1 MRGSAA
7 SPWRASIRGVT
18 HPNAAPSRTPHLPL
32 LAALYTAQ
40 GLPFGFFTLALPVL
54 MREAG
59 WSLTALGFLQFLALP
74 WVLKVLW
81 APVVDHHGQR
91 RTWLL
96 SMQLASCALAV
107 AMALLGFTE
116 GSVALFVAV
125 FVFNLL
131 AATQDVATDGLAV
144 RLLDAQQR
152 GLANGIQV
160 GAYRFGMIL
169 GGGLLLWVFARTNWQ
184 VTFLGM
190 ALILALLTLPVWRM
204 QEPAAHAPD
213 ASSDRPLD
221 TPSAASEAG
230 ERRSEAS
237 VAALLSASPPAAG
250 QATTEPSADRPRGA
264 RLALLWWHRALRPGV
279 LALAGLIFCFRFG
292 DQMAAGLITPF
303 LLDQGLSKSDLALL
317 KGAVGSGTSL
327 LGAALGGWLMLRVG
341 RRTALLGCGLLQAA
355 VYGLYVAAAL
365 GGGGVALL
373 VMATVAEG
381 VIGTMATVALYSL
394 MMDSADPAHPGTDY
408 TLLGSV
414 GVSLA
419 TVGGIAGGLVGD
431 HLGYATAFAAGAVVS
446 VIGLVALVRWLDAHP
461 FNQRVRQAW

>member
-1 MRGSAA
+1 MP
-7 SPWRASIRGVT
+7 PWRASIRGVT
-18 HPNAAPSRTPHLPL
+18 HPLRAPHLPL

-59 WSLTALGFLQFLALP
+59 WSLTALGFLQFLAAP

-81 APVVDHHGQR
+81 APVVDHHGKR

-96 SMQLASCALAV
+96 SMQLASCGLAV
-107 AMALLGFTE
+107 AMALLGLTE
-116 GSVALFVAV
+116 GSVVLFASV

-144 RLLDAQQR
+144 RLLNAQQR

-169 GGGLLLWVFARTNWQ
+169 GGGLLLWVFAHTNWQ

-204 QEPAAHAPD
+204 QEPPAHAIEAAPTPC
-213 ASSDRPLD
+213 S
-221 TPSAASEAG
+221 PSAQAEPHTAPP
-230 ERRSEAS
+230 
-237 VAALLSASPPAAG
+237 VAALLSAAPPSGPADGTPGSP
-250 QATTEPSADRPRGA
+250 ATMDRPTGR
-264 RLALLWWHRALRPGV
+264 RLALLWLHRALRPGV
-279 LALAGLIFCFRFG
+279 LTLAGLIFCFRFG

-303 LLDQGLSKSDLALL
+303 LLDQGLTKADLAVL

-327 LGAALGGWLMLRVG
+327 LGAAIGGWLMLRVG
-341 RRTALLGCGLLQAA
+341 RRAALLGSGIMQAA
-355 VYGLYVAAAL
+355 VYGLYVAAAM
-365 GGGGVALL
+365 GIGGVPMLWL
-373 VMATVAEG
+373 ATVAEG

-408 TLLGSV
+408 TLMGSI

-419 TVGGIAGGLVGD
+419 TLGGIAGGLVGD

-446 VIGLVALVRWLDAHP
+446 VAGLVALVRWLDAHP
-461 FNQRVRQAW
+461 FNHRVRQAW

>member
-1 MRGSAA
+1 MS
-7 SPWRASIRGVT
+7 
-18 HPNAAPSRTPHLPL
+18 HPSRTPHLPL

-59 WSLTALGFLQFLALP
+59 WSLTALGFLQFLAAP

-81 APVVDHHGQR
+81 APVVDHHGKR

-116 GSVALFVAV
+116 GSIALFASV

-144 RLLDAQQR
+144 RLLNAQQR

-169 GGGLLLWVFARTNWQ
+169 GGGLLLWVFAHTNWQ
-184 VTFLGM
+184 VTFFGM
-190 ALILALLTLPVWRM
+190 ALLLALLTLPVWRM
-204 QEPAAHAPD
+204 QEPPAHVPDGDQHPQGEHGVDAAAP
-213 ASSDRPLD
+213 
-221 TPSAASEAG
+221 
-230 ERRSEAS
+230 
-237 VAALLSASPPAAG
+237 VAALLSAPPSP
-250 QATTEPSADRPRGA
+250 ATTDNTARPTGR
-264 RLALLWWHRALRPGV
+264 RLALLWLHRALRPGV
-279 LALAGLIFCFRFG
+279 LTLAGLIFCFRFG

-303 LLDQGLSKSDLALL
+303 LLDQGLNKADLAVL

-327 LGAALGGWLMLRVG
+327 LGAVIGGWLMLRVG
-341 RRTALLGCGLLQAA
+341 RRAALLGSGFMQAA
-355 VYGLYVAAAL
+355 VYGLYVAAAM
-365 GGGGVALL
+365 GMGGVPLL
-373 VMATVAEG
+373 WLATVAEG

-408 TLLGSV
+408 TLMGSV

-419 TVGGIAGGLVGD
+419 TLGGIVGGLVGD
-431 HLGYATAFAAGAVVS
+431 HFGYAPAFAAGAVVS
-446 VIGLVALVRWLDAHP
+446 VAGLIALVRWLDAHP

>member
-1 MRGSAA
+1 MPR
-7 SPWRASIRGVT
+7 PL
-18 HPNAAPSRTPHLPL
+18 RTPHLPL

-59 WSLTALGFLQFLALP
+59 WSLTALGFLQFLAAP

-81 APVVDHHGQR
+81 APVVDHHGKR

-116 GSVALFVAV
+116 GSIALFASV

-144 RLLDAQQR
+144 RLLNAQQR

-169 GGGLLLWVFARTNWQ
+169 GGGLLLWVFAHTNWQ

-190 ALILALLTLPVWRM
+190 ALMLALLTLPVWRM
-204 QEPAAHAPD
+204 QEPPAHVPD
-213 ASSDRPLD
+213 ADEAPVSGRPNA
-221 TPSAASEAG
+221 PP
-230 ERRSEAS
+230 
-237 VAALLSASPPAAG
+237 VAALLSASPPSVEDSPA
-250 QATTEPSADRPRGA
+250 ERPTGR
-264 RLALLWWHRALRPGV
+264 RLALLWLHRALRPGV
-279 LALAGLIFCFRFG
+279 LTLAGLIFCFRFG

-303 LLDQGLSKSDLALL
+303 LLDQGLNKADLAVL

-327 LGAALGGWLMLRVG
+327 LGAVIGGWLMLRVG
-341 RRTALLGCGLLQAA
+341 RRAALLGSGFMQAA
-355 VYGLYVAAAL
+355 VYGLYVVAAM
-365 GGGGVALL
+365 GMGGVPLL
-373 VMATVAEG
+373 WLATVAEG

-408 TLLGSV
+408 TLMGSV

-419 TVGGIAGGLVGD
+419 TLGGIAGGLVGD

-446 VIGLVALVRWLDAHP
+446 VAGLIALVRWLDAHP

>member
-1 MRGSAA
+1 M
-7 SPWRASIRGVT
+7 T
-18 HPNAAPSRTPHLPL
+18 HPLRTPHLPL
-32 LAALYTAQ
+32 LTALYTAQ

-59 WSLTALGFLQFLALP
+59 WSLTALGLLQFLAAP

-81 APVVDHHGQR
+81 APVVDHHGKR

-107 AMALLGFTE
+107 AMAVLGFTE
-116 GSVALFVAV
+116 GSVILFASV
-125 FVFNLL
+125 FAFNLL

-160 GAYRFGMIL
+160 GAYRFGMVL
-169 GGGLLLWVFARTNWQ
+169 GGGLLLWVFAHSNWQ

-204 QEPAAHAPD
+204 QEPSPHTPDD
-213 ASSDRPLD
+213 ASPPVPRDAPL
-221 TPSAASEAG
+221 P
-230 ERRSEAS
+230 
-237 VAALLSASPPAAG
+237 ALLSAEPPASSASI
-250 QATTEPSADRPRGA
+250 ATVDERPTGH
-264 RLALLWWHRALRPGV
+264 RLALLWLHRALRPGV
-279 LALAGLIFCFRFG
+279 LMLAGLIFCFRFG

-303 LLDQGLSKSDLALL
+303 LLDQGLTKADLAVL

-327 LGAALGGWLMLRVG
+327 LGAAIGGWLMLRVG
-341 RRTALLGCGLLQAA
+341 RRAALLGSGFMQAA

-365 GGGGVALL
+365 GWGGVPLL
-373 VMATVAEG
+373 WLATVAEG

-419 TVGGIAGGLVGD
+419 TLGGIFGGLVGD

-446 VIGLVALVRWLDAHP
+446 VAGLVALVRWLDAHP
-461 FNQRVRQAW
+461 FNHRVRQAW

>member
-1 MRGSAA
+1 MG
-7 SPWRASIRGVT
+7 PTCPGRASIRGVT
-18 HPNAAPSRTPHLPL
+18 HPLRTPHLPL

-59 WSLTALGFLQFLALP
+59 WSLTALGFLQFLAAP
-74 WVLKVLW
+74 WVLKMLW
-81 APVVDHHGQR
+81 APVVDHHGKR

-96 SMQLASCALAV
+96 SMQLASCALAL

-125 FVFNLL
+125 FAFNLL

-144 RLLDAQQR
+144 RLLNAQQR

-169 GGGLLLWVFARTNWQ
+169 GGGLLLWVFAHTNWQ

-190 ALILALLTLPVWRM
+190 ALMLALLTLPVWRM
-204 QEPAAHAPD
+204 QEPPPHVPD
-213 ASSDRPLD
+213 AGADADDAIAPH
-221 TPSAASEAG
+221 PVEPP
-230 ERRSEAS
+230 
-237 VAALLSASPPAAG
+237 VAALLSASPPASTV
-250 QATTEPSADRPRGA
+250 ATASEASPERPQGR
-264 RLALLWWHRALRPGV
+264 RLALLWWHRAMRPGV

-303 LLDQGLSKSDLALL
+303 LLDQGLNKADLAVL

-341 RRTALLGCGLLQAA
+341 RRAALLGCGFMQAA
-355 VYGLYVAAAL
+355 VYGLYVAAAMGL
-365 GGGGVALL
+365 GGVPLL
-373 VMATVAEG
+373 WLATVAEG

-408 TLLGSV
+408 TLMGSV

-419 TVGGIAGGLVGD
+419 TLGGIAGGMVGD
-431 HLGYATAFAAGAVVS
+431 HLGYATAFASGAVVS
-446 VIGLVALVRWLDAHP
+446 VIGLLALVRWLDAHP

>member
-1 MRGSAA
+1 M
-7 SPWRASIRGVT
+7 T
-18 HPNAAPSRTPHLPL
+18 QTLRTPHLPL

-59 WSLTALGFLQFLALP
+59 WSLTALGFLQFLAAP
-74 WVLKVLW
+74 WVLKMLW

-107 AMALLGFTE
+107 AMALMGFTE
-116 GSVALFVAV
+116 GSIALFVAV

-144 RLLDAQQR
+144 RLLNAQQR
-152 GLANGIQV
+152 GVANGIQV

-169 GGGLLLWVFARTNWQ
+169 GGGVLLWVFAHTNWQ
-184 VTFLGM
+184 VAFFGM
-190 ALILALLTLPVWRM
+190 ALMLALLTLPVWRM
-204 QEPAAHAPD
+204 QEPPPHVPD
-213 ASSDRPLD
+213 ADAA
-221 TPSAASEAG
+221 AASEG
-230 ERRSEAS
+230 PTGR
-237 VAALLSASPPAAG
+237 
-250 QATTEPSADRPRGA
+250 Q
-264 RLALLWWHRALRPGV
+264 LALLWWHRAMRPGV

-303 LLDQGLSKSDLALL
+303 LLDQGLSKADLAVL

-327 LGAALGGWLMLRVG
+327 LGAAIGGWLMLRVG
-341 RRTALLGCGLLQAA
+341 RRAALLGCGFMQAA
-355 VYGLYVAAAL
+355 VYGLYVAAAMGL
-365 GGGGVALL
+365 GGVPLL
-373 VMATVAEG
+373 WLATVAEG

-408 TLLGSV
+408 TLMGSV

-431 HLGYATAFAAGAVVS
+431 HLGYASAFASGAVVS
-446 VIGLVALVRWLDAHP
+446 VIGLIALVRWLDAHP
-461 FNQRVRQAW
+461 FNLRVRQAW

>member
-1 MRGSAA
+1 M
-7 SPWRASIRGVT
+7 T
-18 HPNAAPSRTPHLPL
+18 HPLRTPHLPL

-59 WSLTALGFLQFLALP
+59 WSLTALGFLQFLAAP
-74 WVLKVLW
+74 WVLKMLW
-81 APVVDHHGQR
+81 APIVDHHGQR

-116 GSVALFVAV
+116 GSIALFVAV

-144 RLLDAQQR
+144 RLLNAQQR

-190 ALILALLTLPVWRM
+190 ALILAVLTLPVWRM
-204 QEPAAHAPD
+204 QEPPPAEPEAGPQPD
-213 ASSDRPLD
+213 AGLP
-221 TPSAASEAG
+221 TPAH
-230 ERRSEAS
+230 
-237 VAALLSASPPAAG
+237 VPALLRASPP
-250 QATTEPSADRPRGA
+250 PRPRG
-264 RLALLWWHRALRPGV
+264 RQLALLWWHRAMRPGV

-303 LLDQGLSKSDLALL
+303 LLDQGLTKADLAVL

-327 LGAALGGWLMLRVG
+327 LGAAIGGWLMLRVG
-341 RRTALLGCGLLQAA
+341 RRTALLGCGFMQAV

-365 GGGGVALL
+365 GMGGVPMLWL
-373 VMATVAEG
+373 ATVAEG

-408 TLLGSV
+408 TLMGSI

-431 HLGYATAFAAGAVVS
+431 HLGYAAAFGSGAVVS
-446 VIGLVALVRWLDAHP
+446 VIGLLALVRWLDAHP
-461 FNQRVRQAW
+461 FNHRVRQAW

>member
-1 MRGSAA
+1 M
-7 SPWRASIRGVT
+7 T
-18 HPNAAPSRTPHLPL
+18 HPLRTPHLPL

-59 WSLTALGFLQFLALP
+59 WSLTALGFLQFLAAP
-74 WVLKVLW
+74 WVLKMLW
-81 APVVDHHGQR
+81 APIVDHHGQR

-116 GSVALFVAV
+116 GSIALFVAV

-144 RLLDAQQR
+144 RLLNAQQR

-169 GGGLLLWVFARTNWQ
+169 GGGVLLWVFARTNWQ
-184 VTFLGM
+184 VAFFGM
-190 ALILALLTLPVWRM
+190 ALMLALLTLPVWRM
-204 QEPAAHAPD
+204 QEPPPHVPDADQAAAHEGPTG
-213 ASSDRPLD
+213 R
-221 TPSAASEAG
+221 
-230 ERRSEAS
+230 
-237 VAALLSASPPAAG
+237 
-250 QATTEPSADRPRGA
+250 Q
-264 RLALLWWHRALRPGV
+264 LALLWWHRAMRPGV

-303 LLDQGLSKSDLALL
+303 LLDQGLSKADLAVL

-327 LGAALGGWLMLRVG
+327 LGAAIGGWLMLRVG
-341 RRTALLGCGLLQAA
+341 RRAALLGCGFMQAA
-355 VYGLYVAAAL
+355 VYGLYVAAAMGL
-365 GGGGVALL
+365 GGVPLL
-373 VMATVAEG
+373 WLATVAEG

-408 TLLGSV
+408 TLMGSV

-419 TVGGIAGGLVGD
+419 TVGGIAGGVVGD
-431 HLGYATAFAAGAVVS
+431 HLGYASAFASGAVVS
-446 VIGLVALVRWLDAHP
+446 VIGLIALVRWLDAHP
-461 FNQRVRQAW
+461 FNLRVRQAW

>member
-1 MRGSAA
+1 M
-7 SPWRASIRGVT
+7 T
-18 HPNAAPSRTPHLPL
+18 HPLRTPHLPL
-32 LAALYTAQ
+32 LTALYTAQ

-59 WSLTALGFLQFLALP
+59 WSLTALGFLQFLAAP

-81 APVVDHHGQR
+81 APVVDHHGKR

-107 AMALLGFTE
+107 AMALLGFNE

-125 FVFNLL
+125 FAFNLL

-144 RLLDAQQR
+144 RLLNAQQR

-169 GGGLLLWVFARTNWQ
+169 GGGLLLWVFAHTNWQ
-184 VTFLGM
+184 ATFLGM

-204 QEPAAHAPD
+204 TEPPAHVSDAEVAPV
-213 ASSDRPLD
+213 SDRPHD
-221 TPSAASEAG
+221 PP
-230 ERRSEAS
+230 
-237 VAALLSASPPAAG
+237 VAALLSASPPAVEA
-250 QATTEPSADRPRGA
+250 ASAERPTGR
-264 RLALLWWHRALRPGV
+264 RLALLWLHRALRPGV
-279 LALAGLIFCFRFG
+279 LTLAGLIFCFRFG

-303 LLDQGLSKSDLALL
+303 LLDQGLNKADLAVL

-327 LGAALGGWLMLRVG
+327 LGAAIGGWLMLRVG
-341 RRTALLGCGLLQAA
+341 RRAALLGSGFMQAA
-355 VYGLYVAAAL
+355 VYGLYVAAAMGL
-365 GGGGVALL
+365 GGVPLL
-373 VMATVAEG
+373 WLATVAEG

-408 TLLGSV
+408 TLMGSV

-419 TVGGIAGGLVGD
+419 TLGGIAGGLVGD
-431 HLGYATAFAAGAVVS
+431 HLGYAPAFAAGAVVS

>member
-1 MRGSAA
+1 MSD
-7 SPWRASIRGVT
+7 PL
-18 HPNAAPSRTPHLPL
+18 RTPHLPL

-40 GLPFGFFTLALPVL
+40 GLPYGFFTLALPVL

-59 WSLTALGFLQFLALP
+59 WSLTALGFLQFLAAP

-81 APVVDHHGQR
+81 APVVDHHGKR

-107 AMALLGFTE
+107 AMALFGFTE
-116 GSVALFVAV
+116 GSVVLFVSV

-204 QEPAAHAPD
+204 REPPPHVPD
-213 ASSDRPLD
+213 AD
-221 TPSAASEAG
+221 AG
-230 ERRSEAS
+230 GATAPHPVEPP
-237 VAALLSASPPAAG
+237 VAALLSASPPASTV
-250 QATTEPSADRPRGA
+250 ATASEASPDRPQGR
-264 RLALLWWHRALRPGV
+264 RLALLWLHRALRPGV
-279 LALAGLIFCFRFG
+279 LTLAGLIFCFRFG

-303 LLDQGLSKSDLALL
+303 LLDQGLTKADLAVL

-327 LGAALGGWLMLRVG
+327 LGAAIGGWLMLRVG
-341 RRTALLGCGLLQAA
+341 RRAALLGSGFMQAA
-355 VYGLYVAAAL
+355 VYGMYVAAAM
-365 GGGGVALL
+365 GIGGVPLL
-373 VMATVAEG
+373 WLATVAEG

-419 TVGGIAGGLVGD
+419 MLGGIAGGLVGD

-446 VIGLVALVRWLDAHP
+446 VAGLVALVRWLDAHP

>member
-1 MRGSAA
+1 M
-7 SPWRASIRGVT
+7 T
-18 HPNAAPSRTPHLPL
+18 HPLRTPHLPL

-59 WSLTALGFLQFLALP
+59 WSLTALGFLQFLAAP
-74 WVLKVLW
+74 WVLKMLW

-116 GSVALFVAV
+116 GSIALFVAV

-144 RLLDAQQR
+144 RLLNAQQR
-152 GLANGIQV
+152 GVANGIQV

-169 GGGLLLWVFARTNWQ
+169 GGGVLLWVFAHTSWQ
-184 VTFLGM
+184 VAFFGM
-190 ALILALLTLPVWRM
+190 ALMLALLTLPVWRM
-204 QEPAAHAPD
+204 QEPPPHVPD
-213 ASSDRPLD
+213 ADA
-221 TPSAASEAG
+221 TPASEG
-230 ERRSEAS
+230 PTGRH
-237 VAALLSASPPAAG
+237 
-250 QATTEPSADRPRGA
+250 
-264 RLALLWWHRALRPGV
+264 LALLWWHRAMRPGV

-303 LLDQGLSKSDLALL
+303 LLDQGLSKADLAVL

-327 LGAALGGWLMLRVG
+327 LGAAIGGWLMLRVG
-341 RRTALLGCGLLQAA
+341 RRAALLGCGFMQAA
-355 VYGLYVAAAL
+355 VYGLYVAAAMGL
-365 GGGGVALL
+365 GGVPLL
-373 VMATVAEG
+373 WLATIAEG

-408 TLLGSV
+408 TLMGSV

-431 HLGYATAFAAGAVVS
+431 HLGYASAFASGAVVS
-446 VIGLVALVRWLDAHP
+446 VIGLIALVRWLDAHP
-461 FNQRVRQAW
+461 FNLRVRQAW

>member
-1 MRGSAA
+1 M
-7 SPWRASIRGVT
+7 T
-18 HPNAAPSRTPHLPL
+18 HPLRTPHLPL

-59 WSLTALGFLQFLALP
+59 WSLTALGFLQFLAAP
-74 WVLKVLW
+74 WVLKMLW
-81 APVVDHHGQR
+81 APVVDHHGKR

-96 SMQLASCALAV
+96 SMQLASCALAL

-125 FVFNLL
+125 FAFNLL

-144 RLLDAQQR
+144 RLLNAQQR

-190 ALILALLTLPVWRM
+190 ALMLALLTLPVWRM
-204 QEPAAHAPD
+204 QEPPPHVPNAD
-213 ASSDRPLD
+213 ADADGATVPH
-221 TPSAASEAG
+221 PVEPP
-230 ERRSEAS
+230 
-237 VAALLSASPPAAG
+237 VAALLSASPPASTVTA
-250 QATTEPSADRPRGA
+250 ASEASPDRPQGR
-264 RLALLWWHRALRPGV
+264 RLALLWWHRAMRPGV

-303 LLDQGLSKSDLALL
+303 LLDQGLTKADLAVL

-327 LGAALGGWLMLRVG
+327 LGAAIGGWLMLRVG
-341 RRTALLGCGLLQAA
+341 RRAALLGCGFMQAA
-355 VYGLYVAAAL
+355 VYGLYVAAAMGL
-365 GGGGVALL
+365 GGVPLL
-373 VMATVAEG
+373 WLATVAEG

-408 TLLGSV
+408 TLMGSV

-419 TVGGIAGGLVGD
+419 TLGGIAGGMVGD
-431 HLGYATAFAAGAVVS
+431 HLGYATAFASGAVVS
-446 VIGLVALVRWLDAHP
+446 VIGLIALVRWLDAHP

>member
-1 MRGSAA
+1 MT
-7 SPWRASIRGVT
+7 PT
-18 HPNAAPSRTPHLPL
+18 LRTPHLPL

-59 WSLTALGFLQFLALP
+59 WSLTALGFLQFLAAP
-74 WVLKVLW
+74 WVLKMLW

-116 GSVALFVAV
+116 GSIALFVAV

-144 RLLDAQQR
+144 RLLNAQQR
-152 GLANGIQV
+152 GVANGIQV

-169 GGGLLLWVFARTNWQ
+169 GGGVLLWVFAHTSWQ
-184 VTFLGM
+184 VAFFGM
-190 ALILALLTLPVWRM
+190 ALMLALLTLPVWRM
-204 QEPAAHAPD
+204 QEPPPHVPD
-213 ASSDRPLD
+213 ADA
-221 TPSAASEAG
+221 TP
-230 ERRSEAS
+230 
-237 VAALLSASPPAAG
+237 
-250 QATTEPSADRPRGA
+250 ADEGPTGRQ
-264 RLALLWWHRALRPGV
+264 LALLWWHRAMRPGV

-303 LLDQGLSKSDLALL
+303 LLDQGLSKADLAVL

-327 LGAALGGWLMLRVG
+327 LGAAIGGWLMLRVG
-341 RRTALLGCGLLQAA
+341 RRAALLGCGFMQAA
-355 VYGLYVAAAL
+355 VYGLYVAAAMGL
-365 GGGGVALL
+365 GGVPLL
-373 VMATVAEG
+373 WLATVAEG

-408 TLLGSV
+408 TLMGSL

-431 HLGYATAFAAGAVVS
+431 HLGYASAFASGAVVS
-446 VIGLVALVRWLDAHP
+446 VIGLIALVRWLDAHP
-461 FNQRVRQAW
+461 FNLRVRQAW

>member
-1 MRGSAA
+1 MPA
-7 SPWRASIRGVT
+7 SRASIPRVT
-18 HPNAAPSRTPHLPL
+18 HPLRAPALTPHLPL

-59 WSLTALGFLQFLALP
+59 WSLTALGFLQFLAAP

-81 APVVDHHGQR
+81 APLVDHHGKR

-116 GSVALFVAV
+116 GSIALFASV

-144 RLLDAQQR
+144 RLLNAQQR

-169 GGGLLLWVFARTNWQ
+169 GGGLLLWVFAHTNWQ

-190 ALILALLTLPVWRM
+190 ALMLALLTLPVWRM
-204 QEPAAHAPD
+204 KEPSAHVPD
-213 ASSDRPLD
+213 AHEAPVSDRPHD
-221 TPSAASEAG
+221 PPA
-230 ERRSEAS
+230 
-237 VAALLSASPPAAG
+237 AALLSASPPAVEA
-250 QATTEPSADRPRGA
+250 ASPERPTGR
-264 RLALLWWHRALRPGV
+264 RLALLWLHRALRPGV
-279 LALAGLIFCFRFG
+279 LTLAGLIFCFRFG

-303 LLDQGLSKSDLALL
+303 LLDQGLNKADLAVL

-327 LGAALGGWLMLRVG
+327 LGAAIGGWLMLRVG
-341 RRTALLGCGLLQAA
+341 RRAALLGSGLMQAA
-355 VYGLYVAAAL
+355 VYGLYVAAAM
-365 GGGGVALL
+365 GIGGVPLL
-373 VMATVAEG
+373 WLATVAEG

-408 TLLGSV
+408 TLMGSV

-419 TVGGIAGGLVGD
+419 TLGGIAGGLVGD
-431 HLGYATAFAAGAVVS
+431 HLGYAPAFAAGAVVS

>member
-1 MRGSAA
+1 MT
-7 SPWRASIRGVT
+7 SPL
-18 HPNAAPSRTPHLPL
+18 RTPHLPL

-59 WSLTALGFLQFLALP
+59 WSLTALGFLQFLAAP
-74 WVLKVLW
+74 WVLKLLW
-81 APVVDHHGQR
+81 APIVDHHGKR

-116 GSVALFVAV
+116 GSIVLFASV

-144 RLLDAQQR
+144 RLLNAQQR

-169 GGGLLLWVFARTNWQ
+169 GGGLLLWVFAHTNWQ
-184 VTFLGM
+184 VTFFGM
-190 ALILALLTLPVWRM
+190 ALLLALLTLPVWRM
-204 QEPAAHAPD
+204 QEPPAHVPDGEGAQPGERPGTAP
-213 ASSDRPLD
+213 ASSAPADQR
-221 TPSAASEAG
+221 AAP
-230 ERRSEAS
+230 S
-237 VAALLSASPPAAG
+237 VAALLSAAV
-250 QATTEPSADRPRGA
+250 PSADAEGQPGAADRPTGR
-264 RLALLWWHRALRPGV
+264 RLALLWLHRALRPGV
-279 LALAGLIFCFRFG
+279 LTLAGLIFCFRFG

-303 LLDQGLSKSDLALL
+303 LLDQGLTKADLAVL

-327 LGAALGGWLMLRVG
+327 LGAVIGGWLMLRVG
-341 RRTALLGCGLLQAA
+341 RRAALLGSGFMQAA
-355 VYGLYVAAAL
+355 VYGLYVAAAM
-365 GGGGVALL
+365 GIGGVPLL
-373 VMATVAEG
+373 WLATVAEG

-419 TVGGIAGGLVGD
+419 TLGGIAGGLVGD

-446 VIGLVALVRWLDAHP
+446 VAGLIALVRWLDAHP

>member
-1 MRGSAA
+1 MDVSDPLRAA
-7 SPWRASIRGVT
+7 RNAPASQ
-18 HPNAAPSRTPHLPL
+18 LPL

-40 GLPFGFFTLALPVL
+40 GLPYGFFTLALPVL

-59 WSLTALGFLQFLALP
+59 WSLTALGFLQFLAAP

-81 APVVDHHGQR
+81 APVVDHHGKR

-107 AMALLGFTE
+107 AMALFGFTE
-116 GSVALFVAV
+116 GSVVLFVSV

-169 GGGLLLWVFARTNWQ
+169 GGGLLLWVFAHTNWQ

-190 ALILALLTLPVWRM
+190 ALILALLTLPLWRM
-204 QEPAAHAPD
+204 QEPAAHVPD
-213 ASSDRPLD
+213 VAEGTHPASP
-221 TPSAASEAG
+221 P
-230 ERRSEAS
+230 
-237 VAALLSASPPAAG
+237 VAALLSAAPPASSAISSG
-250 QATTEPSADRPRGA
+250 VPSPDPATPPRGT
-264 RLALLWWHRALRPGV
+264 RLAMLWLHRALRPGV
-279 LALAGLIFCFRFG
+279 LTLAGLIFCFRFG

-303 LLDQGLSKSDLALL
+303 LLDQGLGKADLAVL

-327 LGAALGGWLMLRVG
+327 LGAAIGGWLMLRVG
-341 RRTALLGCGLLQAA
+341 RRAALLGCGLMQAA
-355 VYGLYVAAAL
+355 IYGLYVAAAM
-365 GGGGVALL
+365 GIGGVPLL
-373 VMATVAEG
+373 WLATIAEG

-419 TVGGIAGGLVGD
+419 MLGGIAGGLVGD
-431 HLGYATAFAAGAVVS
+431 HLGYATAFAVGAVVS
-446 VIGLVALVRWLDAHP
+446 LVGLVALVRWLDAHP

>member
-1 MRGSAA
+1 
-7 SPWRASIRGVT
+7 VT
-18 HPNAAPSRTPHLPL
+18 HPLRTPHLPL

-59 WSLTALGFLQFLALP
+59 WSLTALGFLQFLAAP
-74 WVLKVLW
+74 WVLKMLW
-81 APVVDHHGQR
+81 APIVDHHGKR

-96 SMQLASCALAV
+96 SMQLASCALAL

-116 GSVALFVAV
+116 GSIALFVAV

-144 RLLDAQQR
+144 RLLNAQQR

-190 ALILALLTLPVWRM
+190 ALMLALLTLPVWRM
-204 QEPAAHAPD
+204 QEPPPAEPEAGPQPD
-213 ASSDRPLD
+213 AGLA
-221 TPSAASEAG
+221 TPTH
-230 ERRSEAS
+230 
-237 VAALLSASPPAAG
+237 VPALLRASPP
-250 QATTEPSADRPRGA
+250 SRPRG
-264 RLALLWWHRALRPGV
+264 RQLALLWWHRAMRPGV

-303 LLDQGLSKSDLALL
+303 LLDQGLTKADLAVL

-327 LGAALGGWLMLRVG
+327 LGAAIGGWLMLRVG
-341 RRTALLGCGLLQAA
+341 RRTALLSCGFMQAA

-365 GGGGVALL
+365 GMGGVPMLWL
-373 VMATVAEG
+373 ATVAEG

-408 TLLGSV
+408 TLMGSI

-431 HLGYATAFAAGAVVS
+431 HLGYAAAFGSGAVVS

-461 FNQRVRQAW
+461 FNHRVRQAW

>member
-1 MRGSAA
+1 MT
-7 SPWRASIRGVT
+7 PT
-18 HPNAAPSRTPHLPL
+18 LRTPHLPL

-59 WSLTALGFLQFLALP
+59 WSLTALGFLQFLAAP
-74 WVLKVLW
+74 WVLKMLW

-116 GSVALFVAV
+116 GSIALFVAV

-144 RLLDAQQR
+144 RLLNAQQR
-152 GLANGIQV
+152 GVANGIQV

-169 GGGLLLWVFARTNWQ
+169 GGGVLLWVFAHTSWQ
-184 VTFLGM
+184 VAFFGM
-190 ALILALLTLPVWRM
+190 ALMLALLTLPVWRM
-204 QEPAAHAPD
+204 QEPPPHVPD
-213 ASSDRPLD
+213 ADEAP
-221 TPSAASEAG
+221 ASEG
-230 ERRSEAS
+230 PTGR
-237 VAALLSASPPAAG
+237 
-250 QATTEPSADRPRGA
+250 
-264 RLALLWWHRALRPGV
+264 RLALLWWHRAMRPGV

-303 LLDQGLSKSDLALL
+303 LLDQGLTKADLAVL

-327 LGAALGGWLMLRVG
+327 LGAAIGGWLMLRVG
-341 RRTALLGCGLLQAA
+341 RRTALLGCGFMQAA

-365 GGGGVALL
+365 GLGGVPLL
-373 VMATVAEG
+373 WLATVAEG

-408 TLLGSV
+408 TLMGSV

-431 HLGYATAFAAGAVVS
+431 HLGYASAFASGAVVS
-446 VIGLVALVRWLDAHP
+446 VIGLIALVRWLDAHP
-461 FNQRVRQAW
+461 FNLRVRQAW

>member
-1 MRGSAA
+1 M
-7 SPWRASIRGVT
+7 T
-18 HPNAAPSRTPHLPL
+18 HPLRTPHLPL

-59 WSLTALGFLQFLALP
+59 WSLTALGFLQFLAAP
-74 WVLKVLW
+74 WVLKMLW
-81 APVVDHHGQR
+81 APIVDHHGSR
-91 RTWLL
+91 RSWLL

-116 GSVALFVAV
+116 GSIALFVAV

-144 RLLDAQQR
+144 RLLNAQQR

-169 GGGLLLWVFARTNWQ
+169 GGGVLLWVFAHTNWQ
-184 VTFLGM
+184 VAFFGM
-190 ALILALLTLPVWRM
+190 ALMLALLTLPVWRM
-204 QEPAAHAPD
+204 QEPPPHLPD
-213 ASSDRPLD
+213 ADLPATREGSEAAS
-221 TPSAASEAG
+221 TPSASSLHDGQRADAP
-230 ERRSEAS
+230 RA
-237 VAALLSASPPAAG
+237 VLLGATPPA
-250 QATTEPSADRPRGA
+250 PSSHGAVDAPVASRPTGS
-264 RLALLWWHRALRPGV
+264 RLALLWWHRAMRPGV

-303 LLDQGLSKSDLALL
+303 LLDQGLSKADLAVL

-327 LGAALGGWLMLRVG
+327 LGAAIGGWLMLRVG
-341 RRTALLGCGLLQAA
+341 RRAALLGCGFMQAA
-355 VYGLYVAAAL
+355 VYGLYVAAAMGL
-365 GGGGVALL
+365 GGVPLL
-373 VMATVAEG
+373 WLATVAEG

-408 TLLGSV
+408 TLMGSV

-419 TVGGIAGGLVGD
+419 TVGGIAGGVVGD
-431 HLGYATAFAAGAVVS
+431 HLGYASAFAAGAVVS
-446 VIGLVALVRWLDAHP
+446 VIGLIALVRWLDAHP

>member
-1 MRGSAA
+1 M
-7 SPWRASIRGVT
+7 T
-18 HPNAAPSRTPHLPL
+18 HPLRTPHLPL
-32 LAALYTAQ
+32 LTALYMAQ

-59 WSLTALGFLQFLALP
+59 WSLTALGFLQFLAAP
-74 WVLKVLW
+74 WVLKMLW
-81 APVVDHHGQR
+81 APIVDHHGQR

-190 ALILALLTLPVWRM
+190 ALILAVLTLPVWRM
-204 QEPAAHAPD
+204 QEPPAHVPEAPETPSPLPDIGSVHAPPQP
-213 ASSDRPLD
+213 AVP
-221 TPSAASEAG
+221 
-230 ERRSEAS
+230 
-237 VAALLSASPPAAG
+237 ALLSAESPGDVASGSVLHAP
-250 QATTEPSADRPRGA
+250 QRPEGRQ
-264 RLALLWWHRALRPGV
+264 LAWLWLHRAMRPGV

-327 LGAALGGWLMLRVG
+327 LGAAIGGWLMLRVG
-341 RRTALLGCGLLQAA
+341 RRSALLGCGFMQAA
-355 VYGLYVAAAL
+355 VYGLYVAAAMGL
-365 GGGGVALL
+365 GGVPLL
-373 VMATVAEG
+373 WLATVAEG

-408 TLLGSV
+408 TLMGSV

-419 TVGGIAGGLVGD
+419 SVGGIAGGVVGD
-431 HLGYATAFAAGAVVS
+431 HLGYATAFASGAVVS
-446 VIGLVALVRWLDAHP
+446 VIGLIALVRWLDAHP